1 MAESRAARGAPRCDF
16 EATFE
21 LLGQK
26 HVLQILRALLEKSPR
41 RFNELQESV
50 SVNTA
55 TLTDR
60 LKRLETLGIV
70 RRRALRVT
78 PRRVEYRLTPMGR
91 DLLKIFRTMMEW
103 RRKYSAEVASLERLP
118 RASGHPRPPSARP
131 SFGELPA

>member
-1 MAESRAARGAPRCDF
+1 MKTARALPGSPPCDF

-26 HVLQILRALLEKSPR
+26 HVLVILRALLEKSPR

-55 TLTDR
+55 TLSDR
-60 LKRLETLGIV
+60 LKRLENLGIIQ
-70 RRRALRVT
+70 RRALAVA
-78 PRRVEYRLTPMGR
+78 PRRIEYRLTPMGR

-103 RRKYSAEVASLERLP
+103 RRKYSAGTASRERMS
-118 RASGHPRPPSARP
+118 RTRARP
-131 SFGELPA
+131 SPG